1 MIDKLYNLRDML
13 CDELHQI
20 SDKGELSAGSLSTID
35 TLCHSIKNLDKII
48 CTEEEM
54 SDDYSEAS
62 YGDMSG
68 RRMSRDGGMSG
79 RRGGRM
85 SRNGGSER
93 GGSYASYADGKSHM
107 IDKLNGLMAEAKGE
121 EKEIIRDMIA
131 KMERI

>member
-1 MIDKLYNLRDML
+1 MIDKMYKIRDML
-13 CDELHQI
+13 CDELDKI
-20 SDKGELSAGSLSTID
+20 ADKGELSAGTLTIVD
-35 TLCHSIKNLDKII
+35 TLFHAIKNADKVI
-48 CTEEEM
+48 CTENEM
-54 SDDYSEAS
+54 DDEYSEAS

-68 RRMSRDGGMSG
+68 RRMSRNGGMSG

-85 SRNGGSER
+85 SRDGGSYR
-93 GGSYASYADGKSHM
+93 GGSYASYDDGKSHM